1 VARLLLYYNISLR
14 EDLEALDRFRER
26 DYTCFKASILKTYR
40 EFDTR

>member
-1 VARLLLYYNISLR
+1 MVYLPLYYNVSLR

-26 DYTCFKASILKTYR
+26 DYTRFKASILKTYR